1 MSDFLL
7 SWIITFLIWG
17 FVYLFSLLMAK
28 LFQLIFKVSND
39 KIKNYL
45 QTTLILLICSI
56 PFIIYFGP
64 KGSLLVLF
72 LILYLALWVNLT
84 LLIIK
89 FFYFIFDR
97 YNSLKKISNFFGK
110 FGLIIILIFWGLF
123 IIDTAGNIGK
133 ILSNNYYFVKYL
145 KY

>member
-1 MSDFLL
+1 MLDFSL

-17 FVYLFSLLMAK
+17 FVYLFSLLTSK

-39 KIKNYL
+39 KIKNFL

-72 LILYLALWVNLT
+72 LILYLALCVNLT

-97 YNSLKKISNFFGK
+97 YSSLKKISNFFGK

>member
-1 MSDFLL
+1 MLNFSL
-7 SWIITFLIWG
+7 SWVITFLIWG
-17 FVYLFSLLMAK
+17 FVYLFSLLMGK
-28 LFQLIFKVSND
+28 LFQLIFKISSD
-39 KIKNYL
+39 KIKNFL

>member
-1 MSDFLL
+1 MSNFSL

-17 FVYLFSLLMAK
+17 LVYLFSLLMGK
-28 LFQLIFKVSND
+28 LFQLIFKISND
-39 KIKNYL
+39 KIKNFL
-45 QTTLILLICSI
+45 ETTLILLICSI

-97 YNSLKKISNFFGK
+97 YSSLKKISNFFGK
-110 FGLIIILIFWGLF
+110 FGLIIIMLFWGLI
-123 IIDTAGNIGK
+123 IIDTAVYVRKN
-133 ILSNNYYFVKYL
+133 LDNNYYFVKYL

>member
-1 MSDFLL
+1 MSDFSL

-17 FVYLFSLLMAK
+17 FVYLFSLLTAK

-45 QTTLILLICSI
+45 QSTLILLICSI